1 MQIDSRQL
9 TAFAAVLNE
18 GSFEAA
24 ARALHLTPSAVS
36 QRIKALEE
44 RLGRVLIR
52 RGAPCVATE
61 AGESLQRHAQQ
72 LRLLEA
78 QALAP
83 FGLGD
88 GAPASAAAASST
100 AAATRGAA
108 QRGATR
114 PAPPLPLAIAVNA
127 DSLATWFVP
136 ALAALRQRHALQ
148 FDLHVDDQDH
158 SSQLLR
164 QGRVLAAVSAQAAP
178 VQGCKVV
185 PLGRMRYLAVA
196 SPAFMRRHFAGG
208 IDDAALAAAPCNVF
222 NQKDQLQA
230 RFLRRLSRR
239 RLEPPLHRV
248 PGTHG
253 FIHAAVQGL
262 GWGMNPDVLVAPLLA
277 RGELLELLPGRFLDV
292 PLYWQHWSL
301 DAPVLRA
308 LTDGVCTAALSMLH
322 SD

>member
-1 MQIDSRQL
+1 VQIDSRQL
-9 TAFAAVLNE
+9 TAFAAVLTE

-24 ARALHLTPSAVS
+24 ARSLHLTPSAVS

-52 RGAPCVATE
+52 RGVPCVATE

-88 GAPASAAAASST
+88 EQQSRQAGAAARASGARS
-100 AAATRGAA
+100 ATRGS
-108 QRGATR
+108 
-114 PAPPLPLAIAVNA
+114 PLPLSIAVNA

-136 ALAALRQRHALQ
+136 ALAALRERHALQ

-164 QGRVLAAVSAQAAP
+164 QGRVLAAVSAQAQP
-178 VQGCKVV
+178 VQGCKVT

-196 SPAFMRRHFAGG
+196 SPAFMRRHFADG
-208 IDDAALAAAPCNVF
+208 ITESALASAPCNVF

-239 RLEPPLHRV
+239 RLDPPQHRV

-253 FIHAAVQGL
+253 FMHAALQGL

-277 RGELLELLPGRFLDV
+277 SGELVELAPGRFLDV

-301 DAPVLRA
+301 DAPVLRT
-308 LTDGVCTAALSMLH
+308 LTDCVRTAARSMLH
-322 SD
+322 VD

>member
-9 TAFAAVLNE
+9 AAFAAVLHE

-24 ARALHLTPSAVS
+24 ARMLHVTPSAVS

-52 RGAPCVATE
+52 RGSPCAATE

-72 LRLLEA
+72 LQLLEA

-83 FGLGD
+83 FGLAG
-88 GAPASAAAASST
+88 GAPRATGAAARA
-100 AAATRGAA
+100 
-108 QRGATR
+108 
-114 PAPPLPLAIAVNA
+114 PLPLAVAVNA

-136 ALAALRQRHALQ
+136 ALAALREHHEVCL
-148 FDLHVDDQDH
+148 DLHVEDQDH
-158 SSQLLR
+158 SSELLR
-164 QGRVLAAVSAQAAP
+164 QGRVLAAVSAEPTP
-178 VQGCKVV
+178 VQGCRVR

-196 SPAFMRRHFAGG
+196 SPAFMQRHFADGLS
-208 IDDAALAAAPCNVF
+208 DAALARAPCNVF
-222 NQKDQLQA
+222 NQKDQLQS
-230 RFLRRLSRR
+230 RFLRGLSRR
-239 RLEPPLHRV
+239 RLAPPQHRV
-248 PGTHG
+248 PSTHG

-277 RGELLELLPGRFLDV
+277 SGELVELAPGQALEV

-301 DAPVLRA
+301 DAQVLRT
-308 LTDGVCTAALSMLH
+308 LTEAVVAAAAAALLPLSRP
-322 SD
+322 SFGG

>member
-9 TAFAAVLNE
+9 AAFAAVLRE
-18 GSFEAA
+18 GSFDGA

-52 RGAPCVATE
+52 RASPCVATE

-72 LRLLEA
+72 LQLLEA

-83 FGLGD
+83 FGLGQ
-88 GAPASAAAASST
+88 GTVSRSAAAR
-100 AAATRGAA
+100 AAA
-108 QRGATR
+108 
-114 PAPPLPLAIAVNA
+114 LPLAVAVNA

-136 ALAALRQRHALQ
+136 ALAALRERHTAQ
-148 FDLHVDDQDH
+148 FDLHVEDQDH
-158 SSQLLR
+158 SSALLR
-164 QGRVLAAVSAQAAP
+164 QGRVLAAVSAQALP
-178 VQGCKVV
+178 VQGCKVR

-196 SPAFMRRHFAGG
+196 SPAFMRRHFAHGV
-208 IDDAALAAAPCNVF
+208 DEAALALAPCNVF

-239 RLEPPLHRV
+239 RLDPPQHRV

-253 FIHAAVQGL
+253 FVHAAVQGL

-277 RGELLELLPGRFLDV
+277 SGELVELVPGQHLDV

-301 DAPVLRA
+301 DAPVLQA
-308 LTDGVCTAALSMLH
+308 LTDCVCDAARAMLH
-322 SD
+322 TV

>member
-9 TAFAAVLNE
+9 AAFAAVLRE
-18 GSFEAA
+18 GSFDAA

-52 RGAPCVATE
+52 RASPCMATE

-72 LRLLEA
+72 LQLLEA

-83 FGLGD
+83 FGIGP
-88 GAPASAAAASST
+88 GAGSRGASAAH
-100 AAATRGAA
+100 RGAA
-108 QRGATR
+108 SHSA
-114 PAPPLPLAIAVNA
+114 AALPLAVAVNA

-136 ALAALRQRHALQ
+136 ALAALRERHDVLL
-148 FDLHVDDQDH
+148 DLHVEDQDH
-158 SSQLLR
+158 SSALLR

-178 VQGCKVV
+178 VQGCKVR

-196 SPAFMRRHFAGG
+196 SPAFMKRHFCRG
-208 IDDAALAAAPCNVF
+208 IDEASLALAPCNAF
-222 NQKDQLQA
+222 NHKDQLQA
-230 RFLRRLSRR
+230 RFMRRLSRR
-239 RLEPPLHRV
+239 KLDPPQHRV

-253 FIHAAVQGL
+253 FVHAAVQGL

-277 RGELLELLPGRFLDV
+277 SGELVELLPGRFLDV

-301 DAPVLRA
+301 DAPVLQA
-308 LTDGVCTAALSMLH
+308 LTDNVCSAARAMLH
-322 SD
+322 VD

>member
-9 TAFAAVLNE
+9 AAFAMVLRE
-18 GSFEAA
+18 GSFDAA

-52 RGAPCVATE
+52 RGTPCAATE

-72 LRLLEA
+72 LQLLEA

-83 FGLGD
+83 FGLGGGGLGAQAAAGALAAPAK
-88 GAPASAAAASST
+88 GAPMAA
-100 AAATRGAA
+100 
-108 QRGATR
+108 
-114 PAPPLPLAIAVNA
+114 PLPLAIAVNA

-136 ALAALRQRHALQ
+136 ALAALRERHAVQL
-148 FDLHVDDQDH
+148 DLHVEDQDH
-158 SSQLLR
+158 SSALLR
-164 QGRVLAAVSAQAAP
+164 QGRVLAAVSAQATP
-178 VQGCKVV
+178 VQGCKVQ

-196 SPAFMRRHFAGG
+196 SPAYMQRYFAGG
-208 IDDAALAAAPCNVF
+208 VNEAALALAPCTVF

-239 RLEPPLHRV
+239 RLDPPQHRV

-277 RGELLELLPGRFLDV
+277 SGELVELVPGLPLEV
-292 PLYWQHWSL
+292 PLYWQHWGL

-308 LTDGVCTAALSMLH
+308 LTDCVCAAARAMLH
-322 SD
+322 SRSG

>member
-9 TAFAAVLNE
+9 AAFAAVLRE
-18 GSFEAA
+18 GSFDAA

-52 RGAPCVATE
+52 RATPCVATE

-72 LRLLEA
+72 LQLLEA

-83 FGLGD
+83 FGLGH
-88 GAPASAAAASST
+88 GAALRSAAP
-100 AAATRGAA
+100 RGAA
-108 QRGATR
+108 
-114 PAPPLPLAIAVNA
+114 LPLAVAVNA

-136 ALAALRQRHALQ
+136 ALAALREAHNVQ
-148 FDLHVDDQDH
+148 FDLHVEDQDH
-158 SSQLLR
+158 SSALLR

-178 VQGCKVV
+178 VQGCKVR

-196 SPAFMRRHFAGG
+196 SPAFMRRHFGG
-208 IDDAALAAAPCNVF
+208 GVKEAALALAPCNVF

-230 RFLRRLSRR
+230 RFMRRLSSRK
-239 RLEPPLHRV
+239 LDPPLHRV

-253 FIHAAVQGL
+253 FVHAAVQGL

-277 RGELLELLPGRFLDV
+277 SGELVELVPGRFLDV

-301 DAPVLRA
+301 DAPVLQA
-308 LTDGVCTAALSMLH
+308 LTDCVCSAARAMLH